1 MPHDAEGDVFL
12 IDHPTVANRKSSQ
25 HRQPHRPF
33 APHRKAGRPQH
44 DRLVKTRSR
53 RDNRRQF
60 LLALHTILA
69 YEIAR
74 PNHADMSAQLPA
86 QQSDLTLR
94 PAQPDDEP
102 FLLELRKA
110 TMTEHLT
117 RAGEPIDD
125 DAHRARLLHR
135 YDAAQVICIDG
146 APAGLLKAHRNE
158 DEWFVV
164 QVQITPALQGRGI
177 GERALRTILRAAAA
191 EALPVRLQVLKGNP
205 AKRLYDRL
213 GFEIVGED
221 ETQFHMRLAAR
232 APAESEAER
241 MSDKD

>member
-1 MPHDAEGDVFL
+1 
-12 IDHPTVANRKSSQ
+12 
-25 HRQPHRPF
+25 
-33 APHRKAGRPQH
+33 
-44 DRLVKTRSR
+44 
-53 RDNRRQF
+53 
-60 LLALHTILA
+60 
-69 YEIAR
+69 
-74 PNHADMSAQLPA
+74 MSVQLPA
-86 QQSDLTLR
+86 QRSGLTLR
-94 PAQPDDEP
+94 PAQAADEA
-102 FLLELRKA
+102 FLLELRKT
-110 TMTEHLT
+110 TMTEHLA

-164 QVQITPALQGRGI
+164 QVQIAPALQGRGI
-177 GERALRTILRAAAA
+177 GEQVLRTILRAAAA
-191 EALPVRLQVLKGNP
+191 EALPVSLQVLKGNP

-221 ETQFHMRLAAR
+221 QTQFHMRVAAR
-232 APAESEAER
+232 ASAESEAER